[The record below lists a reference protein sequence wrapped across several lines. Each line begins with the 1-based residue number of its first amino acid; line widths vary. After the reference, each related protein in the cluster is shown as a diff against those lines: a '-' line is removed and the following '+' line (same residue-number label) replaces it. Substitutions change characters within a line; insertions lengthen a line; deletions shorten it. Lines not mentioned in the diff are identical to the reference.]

1 MADLNSF
8 SFGKTKR
15 DEIHK
20 SYPSGLDEILYELC
34 ELIDKEEL
42 TEENKDYYI
51 KMYSDKLRDLQSTQ
65 GQDRVEYFR
74 KIFEIFQAED
84 KEKQPLPKPYMT
96 NDA

>member
-1 MADLNSF
+1 MTDLKNF

-15 DEIHK
+15 DERYK
-20 SYPSGLDEILYELC
+20 DYPFGLDEIIYELA
-34 ELIDKEEL
+34 ELIDREEL

-51 KMYSDKLRDLQSTQ
+51 KMYSDKLRDIK
-65 GQDRVEYFR
+65 GVDRIEYFR
-74 KIFEIFQAED
+74 KIFEIFHAED